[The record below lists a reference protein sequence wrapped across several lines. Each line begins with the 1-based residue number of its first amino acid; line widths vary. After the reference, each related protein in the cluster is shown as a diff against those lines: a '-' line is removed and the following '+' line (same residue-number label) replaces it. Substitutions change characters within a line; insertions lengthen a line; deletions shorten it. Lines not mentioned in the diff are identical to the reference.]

1 MIREALIYLTN
12 LDSEHMESLV
22 LQRVAQECLERK
34 DDLDAR
40 WCPTMLNRL
49 CWAIGS
55 ISGAMQESEES
66 TSFF

>member
-40 WCPTMLNRL
+40 PTSYARPSSL
-49 CWAIGS
+49 A
-55 ISGAMQESEES
+55 SGGVPRC
-66 TSFF
+66 